1 MLAIT
6 ATVLFLNLDKLI
18 AIPTPA
24 ELKEARE
31 KAAEEEV
38 KRMRIEVESRANSI
52 FQFSIELFP
61 TGVLVIDKDQNIQ
74 ITNKLLEET
83 FGYTK
88 SELIHKDI
96 SVLLQAKHLE
106 NHKALVSDY
115 MKNPSGERQMAS
127 GRLVWGL
134 KKSGESIP
142 VEVTLSVHE
151 FENERYTFAS
161 VVSVSEV
168 GVQKKQYLE
177 TSRRLQRAVDATD
190 VGIWEWNVLS
200 NKVWFSPK
208 FITFLNTTKNEEDM
222 VFDDWV
228 SHIHPEDLIRV
239 KGTLDAHL
247 EVKGSYDV
255 FTEAKIVTTITC
267 GTEALAIQF
276 LLSLE
281 GPF

>member
-1 MLAIT
+1 MSAIT

-115 MKNPSGERQMAS
+115 MKNPYGERQMAS

-151 FENERYTFAS
+151 FENEMLCKSARNL
-161 VVSVSEV
+161 ECD
-168 GVQKKQYLE
+168 YLQGFHLGYPAIP
-177 TSRRLQRAVDATD
+177 S
-190 VGIWEWNVLS
+190 GNWE
-200 NKVWFSPK
+200 
-208 FITFLNTTKNEEDM
+208 TFLSE
-222 VFDDWV
+222 
-228 SHIHPEDLIRV
+228 S
-239 KGTLDAHL
+239 
-247 EVKGSYDV
+247 
-255 FTEAKIVTTITC
+255 AKRPSV
-267 GTEALAIQF
+267 
-276 LLSLE
+276 
-281 GPF
+281 